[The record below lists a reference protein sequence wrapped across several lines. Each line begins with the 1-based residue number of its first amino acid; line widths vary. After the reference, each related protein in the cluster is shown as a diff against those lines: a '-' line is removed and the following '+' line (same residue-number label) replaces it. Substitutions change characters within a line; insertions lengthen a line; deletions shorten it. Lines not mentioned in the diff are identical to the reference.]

1 MEKGNLLS
9 RRAGIYIVYKKKR
22 IACPYLSRAMLKNA
36 STRSIKVDTGLSLAA
51 LEAARFR
58 DGVHA
63 IWIRLDKSTPNIEI
77 QNSHTRCEPN
87 CFLKIPYSLVTILA
101 PTRCP

>member
-1 MEKGNLLS
+1 MEKENLVVETSWYL
-9 RRAGIYIVYKKKR
+9 YFYKKKR
-22 IACPYLSRAMLKNA
+22 IACPYFSRALLKNA

-63 IWIRLDKSTPNIEI
+63 IWIRLDKSTPNIEM
-77 QNSHTRCEPN
+77 QNSH
-87 CFLKIPYSLVTILA
+87 
-101 PTRCP
+101 